1 MINNNYI
8 SLALFFSILKLF
20 VQTLFLF
27 CFFFAITFFFQ
38 GSSFAQNDW
47 TLPSKSGNSLHSEWK
62 LLMHFKML
70 LSNYHSLTGII
81 FFLHVVELLV
91 VILSFT
97 IASDWGSIETEGPL
111 HCVLDVQGFPAQPF
125 GSGTFQNAFKAT
137 CIEPNKFLDLAG
149 RYVLQEK
156 NGRSFDDCSGLKF
169 IHWRHGPNEWRKQ

>member
-1 MINNNYI
+1 
-8 SLALFFSILKLF
+8 
-20 VQTLFLF
+20 
-27 CFFFAITFFFQ
+27 
-38 GSSFAQNDW
+38 
-47 TLPSKSGNSLHSEWK
+47 
-62 LLMHFKML
+62 MHFKML

-125 GSGTFQNAFKAT
+125 GSGTFQSAFKAT